1 MQETIDKIAKFLDE
15 KKAEDIEVFDLSNKD
30 YIAKFVIIANAQS
43 NKHTLA
49 LLYYIR
55 KEIKE
60 FGLKV
65 YATDESDDWVVVDVG
80 DILIHIMT
88 PQYRAKYSLEEF
100 LTDLKVGD

>member
-1 MQETIDKIAKFLDE
+1 MQDTIDKIAKFLDE

-30 YIAKFVIIANAQS
+30 YIANVVIIANAQS

-49 LLYYIR
+49 LLDYFK

-60 FGLKV
+60 FGLKI
-65 YATDESDDWVVVDVG
+65 YATDESDDWVVIDTG

-88 PQYRAKYSLEEF
+88 PQYRARYSLEEF
-100 LTDLKVGD
+100 LTDLKSGD